1 MLGFYNYTTWLTYL
15 GALCGVSGI
24 WSVLE
29 GHETLAVLFLAAAGF
44 FDLFDGK
51 VASTK
56 KDRTEQMKKFGIQID
71 SLSDLICFCV
81 LPATLLYQLAKATF
95 PDVDRLWFC
104 PLAVFYVL
112 AGLIR
117 LAYFNVTEEQRQKET
132 EEVRK
137 NYTGLPITASALIFP
152 LFYSIVSVYCL
163 CTEEITRFG
172 RLFMQGNFRALLCV
186 LMALTGILYITPFKM
201 RKPRSRELWLIL
213 AVGLLVAA
221 VLLLTHLRRLGVF

>member
-81 LPATLLYQLAKATF
+81 LPAALLYQLAKTTF

-117 LAYFNVTEEQRQKET
+117 LAYFNVSEEDRQKKEAG
-132 EEVRK
+132 VRRT
-137 NYTGLPITASALIFP
+137 YTGIPVTTISIAIP
-152 LFYSIVSVYCL
+152 LFFGLYRILLLLFAPSSNVRNWELGYFAFYCFEL
-163 CTEEITRFG
+163 LFFG
-172 RLFMQGNFRALLCV
+172 FGFLFKGFKVAKVHGKKMLVPLIIGAVAV
-186 LMALTGILYITPFKM
+186 LG
-201 RKPRSRELWLIL
+201 
-213 AVGLLVAA
+213 VLVAFF
-221 VLLLTHLRRLGVF
+221 LNLK

>member
-117 LAYFNVTEEQRQKET
+117 LAYFNVSEEDRQKKEAG
-132 EEVRK
+132 VRRT
-137 NYTGLPITASALIFP
+137 YTGIPVTTVSIAVP
-152 LFYSIVSVYCL
+152 LF
-163 CTEEITRFG
+163 FG
-172 RLFMQGNFRALLCV
+172 
-186 LMALTGILYITPFKM
+186 LYRI
-201 RKPRSRELWLIL
+201 
-213 AVGLLVAA
+213 
-221 VLLLTHLRRLGVF
+221 LLLAPLPKPCRLLSLSI

>member
-81 LPATLLYQLAKATF
+81 LPATLLYQLAKAT
-95 PDVDRLWFC
+95 
-104 PLAVFYVL
+104 
-112 AGLIR
+112 
-117 LAYFNVTEEQRQKET
+117 
-132 EEVRK
+132 
-137 NYTGLPITASALIFP
+137 
-152 LFYSIVSVYCL
+152 
-163 CTEEITRFG
+163 
-172 RLFMQGNFRALLCV
+172 
-186 LMALTGILYITPFKM
+186 
-201 RKPRSRELWLIL
+201 
-213 AVGLLVAA
+213 
-221 VLLLTHLRRLGVF
+221 